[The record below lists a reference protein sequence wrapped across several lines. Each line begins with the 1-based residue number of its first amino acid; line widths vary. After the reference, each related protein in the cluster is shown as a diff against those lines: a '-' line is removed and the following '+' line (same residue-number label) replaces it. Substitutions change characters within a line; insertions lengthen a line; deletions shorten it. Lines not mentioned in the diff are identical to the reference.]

1 MEKLQFYA
9 SMSFMLYVPYSIL
22 FVQENTS
29 KDQEIN
35 QSCKTVSLKR
45 ENCREQQPI
54 SLPARLS
61 EIQQI

>member
-9 SMSFMLYVPYSIL
+9 NMPFMLYVPYYIL

-35 QSCKTVSLKR
+35 KNAKS
-45 ENCREQQPI
+45 
-54 SLPARLS
+54 ARLNEQVPES
-61 EIQQI
+61 TRSARLQLA

>member
-9 SMSFMLYVPYSIL
+9 NMSYSAL

-35 QSCKTVSLKR
+35 QNAK
-45 ENCREQQPI
+45 
-54 SLPARLS
+54 PARLKRP
-61 EIQQI
+61 QLA